1 VLQLKKR
8 EEALRAGLPDY
19 VQKLILGYELRT
31 YYFEIIECFR
41 KLAIV
46 CLPVFFRPSGSVGQ
60 LIFGLLVCF
69 LTFGAHMLYSPYI
82 EDENDRLAQLC
93 QVHIFFSLTSS
104 IALKYDP
111 TTLSDSTNMDALL
124 SFLTFVPILFSV
136 YFLLPDVPE
145 EIKIFVKKRLDSV
158 MARLGLNE
166 PNTEVA
172 VAAPAAAE
180 GERDAD
186 SGNSCRI

>member
-1 VLQLKKR
+1 
-8 EEALRAGLPDY
+8 
-19 VQKLILGYELRT
+19 
-31 YYFEIIECFR
+31 
-41 KLAIV
+41 
-46 CLPVFFRPSGSVGQ
+46 
-60 LIFGLLVCF
+60 
-69 LTFGAHMLYSPYI
+69 
-82 EDENDRLAQLC
+82 
-93 QVHIFFSLTSS
+93 
-104 IALKYDP
+104 
-111 TTLSDSTNMDALL
+111 MDALL

-186 SGNSCRI
+186 SGKSCSI